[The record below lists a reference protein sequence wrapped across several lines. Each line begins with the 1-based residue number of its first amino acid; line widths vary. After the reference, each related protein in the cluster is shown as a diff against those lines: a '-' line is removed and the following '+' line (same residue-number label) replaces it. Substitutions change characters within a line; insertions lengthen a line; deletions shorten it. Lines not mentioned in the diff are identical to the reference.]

1 MGLVHIG
8 LVRFEAHIPESR
20 SLKQKR
26 AVVKPMVEKLRQ
38 RYSLS
43 VAEVDYQ
50 DKWQRCAVG
59 LAVVA
64 ESQRHA
70 ADLVNAVER
79 FVWSRPGI
87 EVSAFETR
95 WSTWGDG
102 EDAV

>member
-1 MGLVHIG
+1 VYVGL
-8 LVRFEAHIPESR
+8 LRFEAHIPESR
-20 SLKQKR
+20 SLKEKR
-26 AVVKPMVEKLRQ
+26 AVVKPIVEGIRQ

-43 VAEVDYQ
+43 VAEVEYH

-70 ADLVNAVER
+70 ADVANAVER
-79 FVWSRPGI
+79 FVWSQPGI
-87 EVSAFETR
+87 EISAFETR
-95 WSTWGDG
+95 WSTWDDG

>member
-1 MGLVHIG
+1 MHVG

-20 SLKQKR
+20 SLKEKR
-26 AVVKPMVEKLRQ
+26 AVVKPIVERIRQ

-43 VAEVDYQ
+43 VAEIDFH

-59 LAVVA
+59 VAVVA

-70 ADLVNAVER
+70 ADVVNAVER

-95 WSTWGDG
+95 WSTWDDG
-102 EDAV
+102 EDAS

>member
-1 MGLVHIG
+1 MHVG

-20 SLKQKR
+20 SLKDKR
-26 AVVKPMVEKLRQ
+26 AVVKPIVERIRQ

-43 VAEVDYQ
+43 VAEIDYQ

-64 ESQRHA
+64 ESQRRA
-70 ADLVNAVER
+70 ADVVNAVER
-79 FVWSRPGI
+79 FLWSRPGI

-95 WSTWGDG
+95 WSTWADG
-102 EDAV
+102 EDGL